1 MNRFPNILG
10 EILNIEEE
18 DNDDLDVL
26 YAATRRSE
34 GFSQGWLRRH
44 RGSVPGH
51 RTVNRGRVEGHE
63 RLYRDY
69 FATPCVYEGFFRRR
83 FRMSRHLFL
92 RIVNEVEQYDP
103 YFIQRTDAVGVLGL
117 SSLQKITAAYRI
129 LAYGTPADS
138 VDEYIRIGESTAIE
152 SLRRFV
158 KAVIAMFGDHYLR
171 SPNNIDIARLLQT
184 GEQRGFPGMLGSIDC
199 MHWKWKNCPT
209 AWQGM
214 YTGHCHEPTIIL
226 EAVASQDLWI
236 WHAFFGLPGSLNDIN
251 VLDRSPVFTLLAN
264 GHAPPVNYIINGHEY
279 RMGYYLA
286 DGIYPNWSTFVK
298 TIPCPQGLKKKHFA
312 KAQESARKDVER
324 AFGVLQARF
333 AIVRGPA
340 RFWDEEILAD
350 IMKACIIMH
359 NMVIEDEGDIGNN
372 DFDGS
377 DANPPVQVSH
387 AYTPELEDFMQTHYQ
402 IRDSV
407 THSQLQSDLIEHLWQ
422 RHGD

>member
-1 MNRFPNILG
+1 M
-10 EILNIEEE
+10 
-18 DNDDLDVL
+18 
-26 YAATRRSE
+26 
-34 GFSQGWLRRH
+34 
-44 RGSVPGH
+44 
-51 RTVNRGRVEGHE
+51 
-63 RLYRDY
+63 
-69 FATPCVYEGFFRRR
+69 
-83 FRMSRHLFL
+83 
-92 RIVNEVEQYDP
+92 
-103 YFIQRTDAVGVLGL
+103 

-152 SLRRFV
+152 ILRRFV
-158 KAVIAMFGDHYLR
+158 KAVVAMFGDHYLR

-209 AWQGM
+209 TWQGM
-214 YTGHCHEPTIIL
+214 YTGHGHEPTIIL

-279 RMGYYLA
+279 RMGYYLVDA
-286 DGIYPNWSTFVK
+286 IYPNWSTFVK

-340 RFWDEEILAD
+340 RFWDEETLAD

-359 NMVIEDEGDIGNN
+359 NMVIEDE
-372 DFDGS
+372 
-377 DANPPVQVSH
+377 
-387 AYTPELEDFMQTHYQ
+387 
-402 IRDSV
+402 
-407 THSQLQSDLIEHLWQ
+407 
-422 RHGD
+422 

>member
-1 MNRFPNILG
+1 
-10 EILNIEEE
+10 
-18 DNDDLDVL
+18 
-26 YAATRRSE
+26 
-34 GFSQGWLRRH
+34 
-44 RGSVPGH
+44 
-51 RTVNRGRVEGHE
+51 
-63 RLYRDY
+63 
-69 FATPCVYEGFFRRR
+69 
-83 FRMSRHLFL
+83 
-92 RIVNEVEQYDP
+92 
-103 YFIQRTDAVGVLGL
+103 
-117 SSLQKITAAYRI
+117 
-129 LAYGTPADS
+129 
-138 VDEYIRIGESTAIE
+138 
-152 SLRRFV
+152 
-158 KAVIAMFGDHYLR
+158 
-171 SPNNIDIARLLQT
+171 
-184 GEQRGFPGMLGSIDC
+184 
-199 MHWKWKNCPT
+199 
-209 AWQGM
+209 M

-264 GHAPPVNYIINGHEY
+264 GNAPPVNYIINGHQY

-286 DGIYPNWSTFVK
+286 DDIYPNWSTFVK

-324 AFGVLQARF
+324 TFGVLQARF
-333 AIVRGPA
+333 AIMRGPA
-340 RFWDEEILAD
+340 RFLDEETLAD

-407 THSQLQSDLIEHLWQ
+407 THSQL
-422 RHGD
+422 

>member
-1 MNRFPNILG
+1 
-10 EILNIEEE
+10 
-18 DNDDLDVL
+18 
-26 YAATRRSE
+26 
-34 GFSQGWLRRH
+34 
-44 RGSVPGH
+44 
-51 RTVNRGRVEGHE
+51 
-63 RLYRDY
+63 
-69 FATPCVYEGFFRRR
+69 
-83 FRMSRHLFL
+83 MSRPLFL

-103 YFIQRTDAVGVLGL
+103 YFIQRTDAIRVLGL
-117 SSLQKITAAYRI
+117 SSHQKITAVYRI

-138 VDEYIRIGESTAIE
+138 VDEYIRIRESTAIK

-171 SPNNIDIARLLQT
+171 SPNNIDIAQLLQT

-226 EAVASQDLWI
+226 EAVSSQDLWI

-251 VLDRSPVFTLLAN
+251 VLDRTPVFTLLEN

-286 DGIYPNWSTFVK
+286 YGIYPNWSTFVK

-324 AFGVLQARF
+324 AFGVLQAHF
-333 AIVRGPA
+333 AIVHRPTH
-340 RFWDEEILAD
+340 FWDEETLAD

-359 NMVIEDEGDIGNN
+359 NMVIEDEGDIGNI

-377 DANPPVQVSH
+377 DANPPLEVSH
-387 AYTPELEDFMQTHYQ
+387 AYTPEL
-402 IRDSV
+402 
-407 THSQLQSDLIEHLWQ
+407 
-422 RHGD
+422 

>member
-1 MNRFPNILG
+1 M
-10 EILNIEEE
+10 
-18 DNDDLDVL
+18 
-26 YAATRRSE
+26 
-34 GFSQGWLRRH
+34 
-44 RGSVPGH
+44 
-51 RTVNRGRVEGHE
+51 
-63 RLYRDY
+63 
-69 FATPCVYEGFFRRR
+69 
-83 FRMSRHLFL
+83 
-92 RIVNEVEQYDP
+92 
-103 YFIQRTDAVGVLGL
+103 
-117 SSLQKITAAYRI
+117 
-129 LAYGTPADS
+129 
-138 VDEYIRIGESTAIE
+138 
-152 SLRRFV
+152 

-184 GEQRGFPGMLGSIDC
+184 GEQRGFPGTLGSIDC

-226 EAVASQDLWI
+226 EA
-236 WHAFFGLPGSLNDIN
+236 
-251 VLDRSPVFTLLAN
+251 
-264 GHAPPVNYIINGHEY
+264 
-279 RMGYYLA
+279 
-286 DGIYPNWSTFVK
+286 DGIYPNRSTFVK

-312 KAQESARKDVER
+312 KAQESARKYLER

-340 RFWDEEILAD
+340 RFWDEETLAD

-377 DANPPVQVSH
+377 DANPPLEVSH
-387 AYTPELEDFMQTHYQ
+387 AYTPELEDFIQIHYQ

-407 THSQLQSDLIEHLWQ
+407 THSQLQSDLIEHLWE